1 MAKSRKVILL
11 IVEGE
16 TDQDSLSPVLKKIF
30 SNSNVHF
37 CVTRGDILV
46 KTIETDISGR
56 NAITKVNTHI
66 KNEMMKYGYKTKDLL
81 KVVHL
86 IDTDGAFIPN
96 ERVIENS
103 EERIK
108 YCIDKIETRNPEWI
122 INRNKTKKEV
132 AQRLRSTKKIG
143 GIPYCI
149 LFFSRNMEHV
159 LHIHSSH
166 EFIVCGF
173 FSFDFT
179 IIVFYFP
186 HKCSIILYCLY
197 S

>member
-132 AQRLRSTKKIG
+132 AQRLRSTKK
-143 GIPYCI
+143 
-149 LFFSRNMEHV
+149 LVAFHTVFSSSQETWNM
-159 LHIHSSH
+159 
-166 EFIVCGF
+166 
-173 FSFDFT
+173 
-179 IIVFYFP
+179 FYIYIAAM
-186 HKCSIILYCLY
+186 HL
-197 S
+197 

>member
-86 IDTDGAFIPN
+86 IDTDGAL
-96 ERVIENS
+96 
-103 EERIK
+103 IK
-108 YCIDKIETRNPEWI
+108 
-122 INRNKTKKEV
+122 
-132 AQRLRSTKKIG
+132 
-143 GIPYCI
+143 
-149 LFFSRNMEHV
+149 
-159 LHIHSSH
+159 
-166 EFIVCGF
+166 
-173 FSFDFT
+173 
-179 IIVFYFP
+179 
-186 HKCSIILYCLY
+186 
-197 S
+197 